1 MGQIRTRDQGPA
13 GTTGPI
19 LETRTRILDST
30 KDSINFVGSQ
40 ALEAARRGGFREAI
54 VDHIGLAVH
63 EIMTNAVIHGN
74 RGNLHKKVVVTIS
87 RTPNKLK
94 IEIADE
100 GDGFDPDHLP
110 DPLSPEGL
118 LKGSGRGVY
127 LARAFMDEFYVLR
140 EPLGWTTV
148 IMAKSVHSAV

>member
-1 MGQIRTRDQGPA
+1 MGTRDQGSA
-13 GTTGPI
+13 GTTEPV

-40 ALEAARRGGFREAI
+40 ALEAARRCGFRETI
-54 VDHIGLAVH
+54 VERIGLAVH

-74 RGNLHKKVVVTIS
+74 RGNLLKKVVVTIS

-100 GDGFDPDHLP
+100 GDGFYPDHLP

-127 LARAFMDEFYVLR
+127 LARAFMDEFQVRR
-140 EPLGWTTV
+140 EPVGWTTV
-148 IMAKSVHSAV
+148 VMAKLTQSAR